1 MKIHTTVV
9 KLNVFLVRMSNIV
22 KFIDI

>member
-9 KLNVFLVRMSNIV
+9 KAMTAFN
-22 KFIDI
+22 